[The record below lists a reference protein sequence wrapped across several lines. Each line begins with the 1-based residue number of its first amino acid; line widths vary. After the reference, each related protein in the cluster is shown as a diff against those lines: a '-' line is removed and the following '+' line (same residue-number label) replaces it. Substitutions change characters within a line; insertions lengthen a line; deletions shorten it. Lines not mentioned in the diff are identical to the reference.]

1 MADFDADGTYDLV
14 LSNHFHTRTRV
25 YWGVPGTTRYTGDES
40 LLPSAQDVHGITAG
54 DLVRGEGGR
63 KHILVTIGGTAGK
76 GPPWDTNPRPPRLY
90 EIRANRS
97 WVDVT
102 RRWGLSAARARGR
115 SARLVDLTGS
125 GRLDAVLFG
134 SAVIVPWDKS
144 PLQKVYLNSAG
155 GEGRGRVFRH
165 KVPSGVGSF
174 PAEGVFMTDF
184 NGDEVMDALAFSGN
198 LGLFLGT
205 GKGTF
210 TDASAAWLAD
220 IPKRL
225 WTGTP
230 WWTPSTY
237 VAALDYNSDGRPD
250 LYVTVNGSRDLLLRN
265 TGS

>member
-1 MADFDADGTYDLV
+1 MLADKAAGRCRKPSPSCSPVHWLRSSLTAAATAACAAGTTLLFAPVAVAAADPFRPSFFDVTGGSGLLQVPSQKSRGPLVADFDADGTYDLV

-25 YWGVPGTTRYTGDES
+25 YWGVPGTTRYTGGDS

-54 DLVRGEGGR
+54 DLGRGEGGR

-76 GPPWDTNPRPPRLY
+76 GLPRDTNPRPPRLY

-144 PLQKVYLNSAG
+144 PRQNVYLNSAG
-155 GEGRGRVFRH
+155 G
-165 KVPSGVGSF
+165 
-174 PAEGVFMTDF
+174 
-184 NGDEVMDALAFSGN
+184 
-198 LGLFLGT
+198 
-205 GKGTF
+205 
-210 TDASAAWLAD
+210 
-220 IPKRL
+220 
-225 WTGTP
+225 
-230 WWTPSTY
+230 
-237 VAALDYNSDGRPD
+237 
-250 LYVTVNGSRDLLLRN
+250 
-265 TGS
+265 